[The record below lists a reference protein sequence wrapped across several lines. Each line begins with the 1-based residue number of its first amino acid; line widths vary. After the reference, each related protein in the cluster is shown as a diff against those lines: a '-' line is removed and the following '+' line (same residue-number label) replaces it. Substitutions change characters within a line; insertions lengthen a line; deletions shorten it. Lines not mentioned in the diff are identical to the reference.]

1 MPTIVAD
8 MRKSSGK
15 WPGSLTSAE
24 LTTLLFQVKSWD
36 ILVTNL
42 SLEAAKAYKSWT
54 GFYDELAWGAAW
66 LHKATGKQKYLIQAM
81 GVYRNQHLEKDI
93 SLFSWDNKI
102 PGVHYLMAEITK
114 KANFKNT
121 LRLFCRDKNH
131 GGKAKRTPLG
141 MVFLGDWGPLRYAA
155 SSAGL
160 CFLAAQMKLDP
171 DSNFV
176 LGQSQLGYILGDN
189 GRSYVVGYGTDFP
202 TRYYHKESFC
212 PEQPEPCGSFT
223 GIPNRH
229 QLDGALVGG
238 PDEFDRYDDDP
249 WKQQQSSV
257 AMDYN
262 AMLLFA
268 LLGKIDH
275 ETYGAKPPPRLAPG
289 KGLKIGDMSQS
300 GARSQ
305 GDPEGYDP
313 DRPDSGNRIDYY
325 HALQKSLLFYHAQQ
339 AGEIPENFPIVWRK
353 NATMQGAF
361 LGGFRETILF
371 RH

>member
-1 MPTIVAD
+1 
-8 MRKSSGK
+8 
-15 WPGSLTSAE
+15 
-24 LTTLLFQVKSWD
+24 
-36 ILVTNL
+36 
-42 SLEAAKAYKSWT
+42 
-54 GFYDELAWGAAW
+54 
-66 LHKATGKQKYLIQAM
+66 M

-289 KGLKIGDMSQS
+289 KGLK
-300 GARSQ
+300 
-305 GDPEGYDP
+305 
-313 DRPDSGNRIDYY
+313 
-325 HALQKSLLFYHAQQ
+325 
-339 AGEIPENFPIVWRK
+339 V
-353 NATMQGAF
+353 
-361 LGGFRETILF
+361 
-371 RH
+371 